1 MCAQRQ
7 DSHPRNNQQQRFQR
21 GQETR
26 NGNSH
31 RTRYQQDGSNREPHL
46 PYNQL
51 KSHTTGNALSNT
63 KNKNKQG
70 VWESNQLKQAY
81 ASTTQVSETAAQ
93 NGGSA
98 LSNPDEIFVPGAQD
112 YEFVFDENVHV
123 DYDSGEM
130 EEPLADN
137 EEENTDDTDE
147 TQVENNLLPIT
158 KYKEKLLRAV
168 KDNQVLIVVGETGS
182 GKTTQLP
189 KYLMQDLNYRVAVT
203 QPRRVA
209 ATSVAARVA
218 QEVGVPL
225 GGKVGYSIRFDDKS
239 DGLHTRLKYMTDG
252 MLLREFVA
260 KSELSEYDCIMIDEA
275 HERTLATDILLG
287 LLKERVLGTGAGE
300 EEAADKRN
308 THRKRTKIIIS
319 SATINSE
326 RFSQYFNNAPI
337 FHIPGKTFPVNIH
350 YVLQPE
356 ANYVQASITTI
367 FQIHLAQQR
376 ECKGDILVFLTGQ
389 EEIRLVQNSIEQICE
404 KLNVSNMIV
413 APIFASLSND
423 QQLKIFRETP
433 VNCRKVVLAT
443 NIAETSLTIDG
454 IKYVIDPGYVKVKN
468 YNPLTGMSELV
479 VEQCSKA
486 SVNQRAGRAGRT
498 SSGDCFRIFP
508 KNTYENEMA
517 ELPEPEIKRSNL
529 SSVVLLLISLGVKNL
544 LKFELL
550 DKPSVPALGA
560 ALDNLYMLGALNSKG
575 QITNLG
581 TIMNIMPCEP
591 NFVKVMMV
599 ASQKFHCLNEILK
612 VIAMLQETQNIFSEL
627 AGDSKKTDNKKN
639 NDVSVFTNPEI
650 CESNGPIHSDHY
662 LYLKIFEAWEKN
674 KMSKAWCRNNKLQW
688 KTMARVK
695 NVYMQL
701 KGNCERL
708 GFYKLGGDVEDTN
721 IPLEHKI
728 VKCFIAGF
736 PNHIVKLSNG
746 GVYKKYAP
754 TGGASLSAQS
764 LPSLFMH
771 PSCYFVK
778 RQKITQ
784 QMPKPY
790 KLVLYNQLLKTSKE
804 FIKDCIPVFEEEWLH
819 EMCPQMY

>member
-1 MCAQRQ
+1 MSAQRQ
-7 DSHPRNNQQQRFQR
+7 DHNNQQQRFQR
-21 GQETR
+21 DRSGR
-26 NGNSH
+26 NGKSY
-31 RTRYQQDGSNREPHL
+31 RGRYQHHGPNNDQHSGFTNE
-46 PYNQL
+46 
-51 KSHTTGNALSNT
+51 NALSKT

-70 VWESNQLKQAY
+70 VWENNQLKQAY
-81 ASTTQVSETAAQ
+81 ANTLVSKSTAQ
-93 NGGSA
+93 DGEFA
-98 LSNPDEIFVPGAQD
+98 TSNPDEIFVPGAQN
-112 YEFVFDENVHV
+112 YEFVFDESVHV
-123 DYDSGEM
+123 DYDNGEM
-130 EEPLADN
+130 EEPLSEGEDDTAT
-137 EEENTDDTDE
+137 TDDTEDD
-147 TQVENNLLPIT
+147 VLPIT
-158 KYKEKLLRAV
+158 KYREELLQAV

-189 KYLMQDLNYRVAVT
+189 KYLMQDFNYRVAVT

-218 QEVGVPL
+218 REVGVPL

-239 DGLHTRLKYMTDG
+239 DGLNTRLKYMTDG
-252 MLLREFVA
+252 MLLREFVS

-287 LLKERVLGTGAGE
+287 LIKERILSSVE
-300 EEAADKRN
+300 EEKEEEG
-308 THRKRTKIIIS
+308 TPKKKTKIIIS
-319 SATINSE
+319 SATINSQ
-326 RFSQYFNNAPI
+326 RFSEYFNNAPI
-337 FHIPGKTFPVNIH
+337 FHIPGKTFPVNVH

-356 ANYVQASITTI
+356 ADYVQASITTI

-376 ECKGDILVFLTGQ
+376 KCNGDVLVFLTGQ
-389 EEIRLVQNSIEQICE
+389 EEIRLMQRSIEQICQ
-404 KLNVSNMIV
+404 KLEISNMIV
-413 APIFASLSND
+413 APIFATLSNE
-423 QQLKIFRETP
+423 QQLEIFKETP
-433 VNCRKVVLAT
+433 VNCRKIVLAT

-468 YNPLTGMSELV
+468 YNPSTGMSELV

-498 SSGDCFRIFP
+498 SSGDCFRIFT

-550 DKPSVPALGA
+550 DKPSVQALGA

-581 TIMNIMPCEP
+581 SIMNIMPCEP
-591 NFVKVMMV
+591 NFVKVMMI
-599 ASQKFHCLNEILK
+599 ASQKFSCLDEILK
-612 VIAMLQETQNIFSEL
+612 IIAMLQETQSLFSEL
-627 AGDSKKTDNKKN
+627 SGDSQKKNKNTIKTDF
-639 NDVSVFTNPEI
+639 SVLTNPEI
-650 CESNGPIHSDHY
+650 CDGSVAIHSDHY
-662 LYLKIFEAWEKN
+662 LYLKIFDVFCRN
-674 KMSKAWCRNNKLQW
+674 KMSKAWCAKNKLQW
-688 KTMARVK
+688 KTMQRVN
-695 NVYMQL
+695 NVYLQL

-708 GFYKLGGDVEDTN
+708 GFHKLGGDRNARDTN
-721 IPLEHKI
+721 TPLEHKI

-736 PNHIVKLSNG
+736 PHHIVKLSNG
-746 GVYKKYAP
+746 GVYKKYAS
-754 TGGASLSAQS
+754 TGGALLNTQS
-764 LPSLFMH
+764 LPPLYMH

-778 RQKITQ
+778 KQKITQ
-784 QMPKPY
+784 QLPKPY

-819 EMCPQMY
+819 EMCPQVY